1 MNDQNDQANPYAAPA
16 STTLQVPDEAEL
28 AGRGRRLGGAII
40 DGIIVSIVTF
50 VPILL
55 FFGGWAK
62 YANSASE
69 PTFMF
74 TLAIV
79 AVSLAAFLLVQ
90 GYFLATDSQTIGKKL
105 LGMKIVRTDG
115 SRADFARI
123 VLRRVVPVYAVQ
135 ALPAVGMF
143 LPLLDVLFIFRS
155 SKKCLHDD
163 IADTIV
169 IRV

>member
-1 MNDQNDQANPYAAPA
+1 MNEQNSQANPYAAPT

-28 AGRGRRLGGAII
+28 AGLGRRLGGAII
-40 DGIIVSIVTF
+40 DGIIVSIVAF
-50 VPILL
+50 VPLL
-55 FFGGWAK
+55 LYMGGWAK
-62 YANSASE
+62 YANAAADPS
-69 PTFMF
+69 FMF
-74 TLAIV
+74 TLAI
-79 AVSLAAFLLVQ
+79 AAISLIAFLLVQ
-90 GYFLATDSQTIGKKL
+90 GYFLATDSQTIGKKI

-123 VLRRVVPVYAVQ
+123 ITRRVLPIYATQLVPV
-135 ALPAVGMF
+135 VGTF
-143 LPLLDVLFIFRS
+143 LPLLDVLFIFRG